1 MFALLGSNSIAFDLA
16 SIAMVI
22 QYSEFAVSIFERVSR
37 YTLRLS
43 YRSMFEGFSKINLSH
58 HAIMSLKDCSSYFT
72 KFIIFIMLKR
82 TISLGFSEIISFARV
97 NVSSVKS
104 LFLCISFAEK
114 YFEGVSLS
122 HIFFSSFE
130 IANAL
135 LASIIAFSCSPFT
148 LYVLAITL
156 CTKAEGGVLP
166 RHS

>member
-97 NVSSVKS
+97 YVSSG
-104 LFLCISFAEK
+104 ISVI
-114 YFEGVSLS
+114 G
-122 HIFFSSFE
+122 SS
-130 IANAL
+130 
-135 LASIIAFSCSPFT
+135 SD
-148 LYVLAITL
+148 
-156 CTKAEGGVLP
+156 GGVDRLLFFAAILI
-166 RHS
+166 